1 MEKAPR
7 AMLLVLILAAAAA
20 LSAAGQPAAS
30 QAAAPLPGQ
39 QASREFIPLASAVY
53 AEMDALYL
61 ITGNGTPSNARPW
74 TKSEAGLILGRIDR
88 ATLEASALS
97 LYDSLAG
104 AIRPGL
110 KFSLGKDFQFGVGF
124 DLAFEA
130 YLHQNTAEYDIE
142 EDWVY
147 GAEQRR
153 PLARLRLDFSVG
165 DFFYTYCDLQYG
177 RNRFNYL
184 DHYQTAAILYPLGVG
199 AIVGAANTS
208 AYMVASDSVI
218 YSPTFMTNY
227 LEHSYDVDFITP
239 KRAMATVGGALWDF
253 TLSRDK
259 VSWGNG
265 HTGDFIVGSQG
276 DYQEFARFNVY
287 TDRFKYQWLNIFLD
301 TTAGGESLD
310 TKFRILMAHRL
321 EFRIL
326 ASLTFAVSE
335 DIMYQNN
342 VFDLRYL
349 NPAFIYHNLNDR
361 SMFNAIAHAELDWNF
376 VKGFNLYGQF
386 VMDQARAPNEDASQ
400 SDAMGYMG
408 GLEYAGV
415 AGSGVLE
422 SSLEFVLTSPL
433 LYRRDIVDF
442 LMFRKYFTHGYPSGP
457 GYILAVD
464 YIGYQYGGDAMVL
477 QWDTK
482 WRLPDSGS
490 LGLRL
495 FGMRHGEVYYGNQVG
510 TGYTGTTP
518 SGDRVDETFVASL
531 TGEYELRKM
540 VRWPQASLWAELDW
554 ILKRTYTKSTDSYS
568 SLSADLQ
575 FTTGISLSL

>member
-1 MEKAPR
+1 
-7 AMLLVLILAAAAA
+7 MLLILILAAAAA
-20 LSAAGQPAAS
+20 LSAAGQPAAG
-30 QAAAPLPGQ
+30 QAAPPLPGQ

-88 ATLEASALS
+88 AALEASALS

-124 DLAFEA
+124 DLAFET
-130 YLHQNTAEYDIE
+130 YLHENSTDYDIE
-142 EDWVY
+142 EDWIY
-147 GAEQRR
+147 GAEQRK
-153 PLARLRLDFSVG
+153 PMGRLRLDFSVG

-184 DHYQTAAILYPLGVG
+184 DNRQLVTTVYTGGIGTLVG
-199 AIVGAANTS
+199 SSTTDTSGALI
-208 AYMVASDSVI
+208 VASGSAI
-218 YSPTFMTNY
+218 YSPAFMTNY

-239 KRAMATVGGALWDF
+239 KRAMAAVGGSLWDF

-276 DYQEFARFNVY
+276 DYQDFARLNLY
-287 TDRFKYQWLNIFLD
+287 TDRFKYQFLNVFLD
-301 TTAGGESLD
+301 TNPSPGEDAD
-310 TKFRILMAHRL
+310 TKFKVFMAHRL

-326 ASLTFAVSE
+326 KSLTFAVSE

-342 VFDLRYL
+342 VFNLEYL
-349 NPAFIYHNLNDR
+349 NPAFIYHNLNRR
-361 SMFNAIAHAELDWNF
+361 SMFNAIAHVELDWNF
-376 VKGFNLYGQF
+376 IKGFNLYGQF

-408 GLEYAGV
+408 GIEYAGM
-415 AGSGVLE
+415 AGPGVLE
-422 SSLEFVLTSPL
+422 SSLELVLTSPL
-433 LYRRDIVDF
+433 LYRRDAVDF
-442 LMFRKYFTHGYPSGP
+442 LIFRKYFTHGNPGV

-464 YIGYQYGGDAMVL
+464 YLGYQYGGDAMVL

-531 TGEYELRKM
+531 MGEYELRKL

-554 ILKRTYTKSTDSYS
+554 ILKRAYTKSTDSYS